1 LRVAVVLDK
10 SGTIVKAHRVLCGI
24 QTGVCF
30 ACDSTLRFVAENC
43 ETLVNV
49 RGSIGD
55 ILKGDL
61 SRLSMKVSCSPNGGA
76 GEMKKDL
83 LDQPRVLEC
92 LKQAI
97 SQVRKDWGN
106 ELGICAALLVDQ
118 VGQVTHAVALG
129 GAIYGDVRVAVAT
142 LKSGGDDVFL
152 ATGNC
157 KESSMRCARLLGIPK
172 DFVLY
177 DADPGEKR
185 DLVRKLRSY
194 YGAVVMVGN
203 DINDI
208 DAMGEA
214 EVGVMIRRADSPCV
228 NGLERRVEVDFVL
241 DSLDGVAEIVRK
253 VKEPLSRSTDPGT
266 RGACAGGP

>member
-1 LRVAVVLDK
+1 MRVAVVLDK
-10 SGTIVKAHRVLCGI
+10 SGTIVKAHRVLCNI
-24 QTGVCF
+24 KTGKCF
-30 ACDSTLRFVAENC
+30 ACDSTLKFVVENC
-43 ETLVNV
+43 ETLINV

-55 ILKGDL
+55 VLKEDL
-61 SRLSMKVSCSPNGGA
+61 SRLSLKVSCSPHN
-76 GEMKKDL
+76 EIREIKKDL

-92 LKQAI
+92 LKKAI
-97 SQVRKDWGN
+97 SQVRNTWGN
-106 ELGICAALLVDQ
+106 MLGICAALLVDQ
-118 VGQVTHAVALG
+118 EGHVTHAIALG
-129 GAIYGDVRVAVAT
+129 GAIYGDARVAVAT

-157 KESSMRCARLLGIPK
+157 KESSMRCAKLLGIPK

-177 DADPGEKR
+177 DADPREKR

-214 EVGVMIRRADSPCV
+214 EVGVLIRRTDSPSV
-228 NGLERRVEVDFVL
+228 KGLEERVEIDFVL

-253 VKEPLSRSTDPGT
+253 VKEPLSRSTGPGT
-266 RGACAGGP
+266 RGACVGGP